1 MIVVADDEKVLA
13 QLLRSLLED
22 EGYQVTVANSGEQA
36 YQATQDPDCKGMI
49 LDLNVTGLNGV
60 ELLILMNAE
69 GSKVP
74 VIVVAGLPDID
85 EEEMKQFPNVKRF
98 FLKPLYP
105 EELLAAVKEEMEPA
119 LQKR

>member
-36 YQATQDPDCKGMI
+36 YQAAQDPDCKGMI